1 MLSFQCLVFS
11 CSCLSFRHRFK
22 YSFWRVFHIVFFKEI
37 YKNQLQALAPIPP
50 PSRWSLA
57 DFVFTFIIRAD
68 GVPPVQWTGSLVDK
82 DGQHADVELWTEAT
96 APSWAYDGDFT
107 DNEAKEAY
115 VDSPPRLTL
124 DVLVSRACTFGV
136 QTVAIC
142 VSAEIDEWYSYD
154 EDVHDGHDGPAAAFD
169 SFVPARCD
177 QADVLGAEKNE
188 DSAPCVFFRP
198 WFHVSRNRGYIRE
211 GTIFRDL
218 RDYDEMSSEAV
229 LSYLADVVPWDS

>member
-1 MLSFQCLVFS
+1 MIPLLLEEVRVDALDLVG
-11 CSCLSFRHRFK
+11 LL
-22 YSFWRVFHIVFFKEI
+22 E
-37 YKNQLQALAPIPP
+37 
-50 PSRWSLA
+50 
-57 DFVFTFIIRAD
+57 
-68 GVPPVQWTGSLVDK
+68 
-82 DGQHADVELWTEAT
+82 
-96 APSWAYDGDFT
+96 GD
-107 DNEAKEAY
+107 A
-115 VDSPPRLTL
+115 
-124 DVLVSRACTFGV
+124 
-136 QTVAIC
+136 
-142 VSAEIDEWYSYD
+142 

-177 QADVLGAEKNE
+177 QADVLGAEKDE